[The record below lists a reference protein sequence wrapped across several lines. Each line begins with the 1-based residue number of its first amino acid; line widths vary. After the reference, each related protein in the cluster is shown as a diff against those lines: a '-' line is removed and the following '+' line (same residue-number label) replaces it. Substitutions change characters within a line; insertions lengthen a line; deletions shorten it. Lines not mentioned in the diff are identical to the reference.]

1 MGFLGSYPSIVP
13 HMMESYP
20 SIQTP
25 ILVLHGEYDTFVAMS
40 NSKRLSELLPNS
52 EFAVIPDA
60 AHYSWEDSTEVY
72 LQHILDWTDKVESG
86 R

>member
-1 MGFLGSYPSIVP
+1 
-13 HMMESYP
+13 
-20 SIQTP
+20 
-25 ILVLHGEYDTFVAMS
+25 MS

-72 LQHILDWTDKVESG
+72 LQHIVDWADKVESG